1 MELDQFGQEGL
12 TSDILENN
20 VIKSTTLIK
29 RIYEWSICHIVS
41 GNRLGIS
48 MKKTIDRFAISEK
61 EIGWH
66 FNEKDNH
73 EATISESDNHKKD
86 SNLETYEEVVKKML
100 KQHENWL
107 CSRQFWN

>member
-1 MELDQFGQEGL
+1 
-12 TSDILENN
+12 
-20 VIKSTTLIK
+20 
-29 RIYEWSICHIVS
+29 
-41 GNRLGIS
+41 

-100 KQHENWL
+100 KQHEN
-107 CSRQFWN
+107 